1 MSAAP
6 RVRRRVVISGRVQG
20 VWFRQSCADQARAR
34 GVTGWVRN
42 RGDGAVEAVLEGP
55 EAAVEA
61 VVAWCRMGPPHAS
74 VERVEVQ
81 TETPVGEAN
90 FRAR

>member
-1 MSAAP
+1 MSGAP
-6 RVRRRVVISGRVQG
+6 RLRRRVVVSGRVQG
-20 VWFRQSCADQARAR
+20 VWFRQSCADQARPR

-42 RGDGAVEAVLEGP
+42 RADGAVEAVLEGP

-61 VVAWCRMGPPHAS
+61 VVAWCRQGPPQAS
-74 VERVEVQ
+74 VDRVEVH

-90 FRAR
+90 FRVR